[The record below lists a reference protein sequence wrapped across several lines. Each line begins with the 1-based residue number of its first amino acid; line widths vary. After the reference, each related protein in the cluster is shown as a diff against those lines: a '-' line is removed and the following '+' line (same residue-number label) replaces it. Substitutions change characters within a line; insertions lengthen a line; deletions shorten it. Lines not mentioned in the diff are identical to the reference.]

1 MCACMEA
8 TAELFL
14 GDGFE
19 PGGEEAGQQQQQQ
32 QQQEQPGG
40 NSTVRIE
47 DID

>member
-14 GDGFE
+14 ADGFE
-19 PGGEEAGQQQQQQ
+19 PGGEEAGQQP
-32 QQQEQPGG
+32 QEQPGVS
-40 NSTVRIE
+40 STVRIE